1 MKVNGHAR
9 AAAVFCSDEE
19 PFDAPARRFD
29 GITPVSLALSHADA
43 HGADWVVLTRGSEIR
58 LYAARPDTGV
68 GRKGRAEM
76 FVEANPALLTGE
88 HAGYLHLL
96 FSAEA
101 LDAEGK
107 IEEVLAAS
115 DRFAADLAERLR
127 DRVYSDTVPALAA
140 AVAKRMGTAPSPEDL
155 KAAYEQ
161 VMVILFRLLF
171 VAYAEAKDLFPYTT
185 NARYADHSLTRLVAR
200 LEHQRM

>member
-1 MKVNGHAR
+1 MNGHAR

-68 GRKGRAEM
+68 GRKGRAET